1 MSNRPI
7 ERWKRL
13 RATGTGDGV
22 IEVPSIDSGVSTG
35 FGTARYA
42 IGGQG
47 QPRLL
52 VPIGS
57 MSSTKGLTSTAKLS
71 VTTSSFK
78 VSGKGTL
85 FIDIMSLD
93 RALDPVF
100 AELAEDILRRI
111 EDGNVPMVSVN
122 AAIEDFRA
130 LLKEP
135 SRAEV
140 PDSKILGLVG
150 ELYILRMLT
159 DFSLTAVEAWT
170 GPYELRHDFR
180 RHAHALEVK
189 TSGRSD
195 AKKVSIHGVDQL
207 GAPAGGTLLLAHVR
221 MERAEDGVLSVGE
234 LFNSLVKLGVDR
246 GSLCHGLAALDC
258 LDPHAEE
265 WNRLSFTHEGLH
277 VYSVDDGFPRIIGSS
292 FTAGSLPQGVAAV
305 GYEVDLDH
313 AHPFELSATDY
324 DFALRRIAG

>member
-13 RATGTGDGV
+13 RATDTGDGV
-22 IEVPSIDSGVSTG
+22 IEVPSIDSGVATG

-57 MSSTKGLTSTAKLS
+57 MSSTKGLISTTKLS
-71 VTTSSFK
+71 VTTASFK

-93 RALDPVF
+93 RTLDPVF

-111 EDGNVPMVSVN
+111 EDGNVPTASVI
-122 AAIEDFRA
+122 AAIEDFRE
-130 LLKEP
+130 LLKEHP
-135 SRAEV
+135 RVEV

-150 ELYILRMLT
+150 ELYILRRLT
-159 DFSLTAVEAWT
+159 DYSLTAVGSWT

-180 RHAHALEVK
+180 RRAHALEVK

-207 GAPAGGTLLLAHVR
+207 RAPAGGTLLLAHVR
-221 MERAEDGVLSVGE
+221 MERAEDGMLSVGK
-234 LFNSLVKLGVDR
+234 LYDSLVTLGGDGGLICR
-246 GSLCHGLAALDC
+246 GLAALDC
-258 LDPHAEE
+258 LDPYAEK
-265 WNRLSFTHEGLH
+265 WNRLSFSLEGMQL
-277 VYSVDDGFPRIIGSS
+277 YFVDDGFPRIVESS
-292 FTAGSLPQGVAAV
+292 FVMGALPQGVATV
-305 GYEVDLDH
+305 GYEVDLDQ
-313 AHPFELSATDY
+313 ASPFELSAADY
-324 DFALRRIAG
+324 DFAFKRIAG

>member
-1 MSNRPI
+1 MRNRPV

-22 IEVPSIDSGVSTG
+22 IEVPSIDSGVATG

-52 VPIGS
+52 VPISS
-57 MSSTKGLTSTAKLS
+57 MSSTKGLTSTTKLS

-111 EDGNVPMVSVN
+111 EDGNVPIVSVTT
-122 AAIEDFRA
+122 AIEDFRE

-140 PDSKILGLVG
+140 SDSKILGLVG

-159 DFSLTAVEAWT
+159 GYSLTAVEAWT

-195 AKKVSIHGVDQL
+195 AKIVSIHGIDQL
-207 GAPAGGTLLLAHVR
+207 GAPTGGTLLLTHVR
-221 MERAEDGVLSVGE
+221 MERADHGILSVGE
-234 LFNSLVKLGVDR
+234 LFDSLVKLGVDR

-258 LDPHAEE
+258 WDPHAEE
-265 WNRLSFTHEGLH
+265 WNRLSFTYEGLQ

-292 FTAGSLPQGVAAV
+292 FTGGSLPQGVSAI
-305 GYEVDLDH
+305 GYEVDLGH
-313 AHPFELSATDY
+313 ALPFELSATDY
-324 DFALRRIAG
+324 DFAFRRIAG